1 MHDANAQ
8 RLRELLFP
16 SPAISASLQNLPASE
31 LKAIPASG
39 IFAIVCAWC
48 GKVISMRSIEG
59 ASVVSHGICPDCR
72 DGVKSQTA
80 S

>member
-1 MHDANAQ
+1 MRDANAQ
-8 RLRELLFP
+8 PLRELLFP
-16 SPAISASLQNLPASE
+16 SPTMSAPSQKPRASE

-39 IFAIVCAWC
+39 VFAIVCAWC
-48 GKVISMRSIEG
+48 GNVISMRSIEG
-59 ASVVSHGICPDCR
+59 DSIVSHGICSDCR